1 MKLLIYPV
9 SKHVSPLVRYGNL
22 LNFDQVALCAPKG
35 WCRDSDDF
43 SVFDG
48 GIQTGKQV
56 HTDINHELFNADA
69 VYFPKSPVQLR
80 LEYLRELVNN
90 VIHLGKQVFLDDE
103 SIPGISGKRLNVTIL
118 QGEDF
123 IPDLIRSDTPEVCK
137 IPVPVIFAMGIGP
150 ETNKMIVQLA
160 LRQFFLEKGYRISQV
175 GTARLSSF
183 FGFHA
188 FPNIFFSNELSI
200 REKIIGLNRYLYHK
214 YLLEKPEVMIIGL
227 PGGIMPLNSVR
238 YEELGEMAYL
248 ISQAVTP
255 DCSVLCSYAVSLT
268 ADYINKIK
276 QICQFRLG
284 APVNNLVISNT
295 EIELSLEDRT
305 MRFHTIGP
313 EQVLSKCNV
322 TNIGG
327 MRVFRATHTP
337 DLIQMARC
345 VYEELIHN

>member
-9 SKHVSPLVRYGNL
+9 SKHVSPLVRYSHL
-22 LNFDQVALCAPKG
+22 LNFDQVALCSPKG

-48 GIQTGKQV
+48 GTQTGKQV
-56 HTDINHELFNADA
+56 HTDINHELINADA
-69 VYFPKSPVQLR
+69 VYFPESPVQLR

-123 IPDLIRSDTPEVCK
+123 IPDLIRSNTPEVCK
-137 IPVPVIFAMGIGP
+137 IPVPVIFVMGIGP

-200 REKIIGLNRYLYHK
+200 REI
-214 YLLEKPEVMIIGL
+214 IIGL

-295 EIELSLEDRT
+295 DIELSLEDRT
-305 MRFHTIGP
+305 MRFPTIGP
-313 EQVLSKCNV
+313 EQVLS
-322 TNIGG
+322 
-327 MRVFRATHTP
+327 
-337 DLIQMARC
+337 
-345 VYEELIHN
+345 